1 MGGYPGFG
9 AATASPYLDTATITQ
24 QEKDATEALNGQ
36 ANMQLKMLTHQ
47 YDTQKL
53 MLEAECARNIEMAKN
68 QFQQQ
73 CDQSLMALDQQKKQ
87 QEMELNMAKQQ
98 RAMAIQQQKKQEM
111 ELNMAKQ
118 QR

>member
-47 YDTQKL
+47 YDTQKA

-73 CDQSLMALDQQKKQ
+73 CDQSLMALNQQKQQ
-87 QEMELNMAKQQ
+87 QEMLTHQYDTQK
-98 RAMAIQQQKKQEM
+98 AMAIQ
-111 ELNMAKQ
+111 
-118 QR
+118 